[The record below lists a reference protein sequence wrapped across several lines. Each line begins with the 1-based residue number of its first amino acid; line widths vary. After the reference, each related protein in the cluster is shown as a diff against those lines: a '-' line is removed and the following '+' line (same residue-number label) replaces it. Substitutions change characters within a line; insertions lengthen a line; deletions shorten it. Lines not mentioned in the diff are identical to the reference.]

1 MQARS
6 TDPPT
11 AFTIAT
17 MNRAGRRS
25 AWAHAASV
33 ALALVAC
40 GSDATAPT
48 RPEPPSPADDRVVER
63 VEPVEAAPE
72 EPTAIEAPIAPAVD
86 GVDDEAVRR
95 AFEAM
100 LPELESIETF
110 PVPADCSMGC
120 VYQSTDRLVSVMPLA
135 YEGSGSPMEL
145 EVRAEGSEPLVR
157 TVTVSGSDA
166 AWEAFELEDGPP
178 PWLRSLRRA
187 MPTLEHARPA
197 TDLAQRHVVRTFG
210 LSEHAVLVELGG
222 SFEGRYLF
230 VTTTQYA
237 HHIYLVFG
245 SGHQLRWVASLPLR
259 AESWDGAFL
268 TTTCIQ
274 PVGIQHVYEIPGSP
288 SLLLQLF
295 HPSVGHDGIDRYTSL
310 RVAVDDGASLTP
322 GDAQTQAEIEAS
334 LSASG
339 PRVRAFS
346 AELREGPPCDT
357 GCVYFRED
365 HTFAWAFPELLDGHG
380 APESFSL
387 RQLDG
392 TIAPTTFPRETV
404 AAEIEGAL
412 GEAGGTLARDI
423 IARSVVASW
432 NGVAYSPL
440 VELGRPHMP
449 RRLEFVPEGGR
460 DVLFWLGADTR
471 TEVGHLTRAGRD
483 GPWSIDRVLAPEG
496 AGYPLI
502 VVATAAIRPT
512 MGATEVRHR
521 VALLTIDRVR

>member
-1 MQARS
+1 
-6 TDPPT
+6 
-11 AFTIAT
+11 
-17 MNRAGRRS
+17 MNHAGRRS
-25 AWAHAASV
+25 DWAHAASV
-33 ALALVAC
+33 AIVLVAC
-40 GSDATAPT
+40 GADATET
-48 RPEPPSPADDRVVER
+48 RPPEAPSPEPTVAER
-63 VEPVEAAPE
+63 AEPAPSVEPAPE
-72 EPTAIEAPIAPAVD
+72 EPAAIEAPIAPAVD
-86 GVDDEAVRR
+86 AADDEEVRR

-100 LPELESIETF
+100 LPELESMETD

-120 VYQSTDRLVSVMPLA
+120 VYQNTYRLISVMPLA
-135 YEGSGSPMEL
+135 YEGSGAPMEL
-145 EVRAEGSEPLVR
+145 EVRVEGSEPLVR
-157 TVTVSGSDA
+157 TVTASGSDA

-197 TDLAQRHVVRTFG
+197 TDLAERHVVRTFG

-222 SFEGRYLF
+222 GFEGRYLF

-245 SGHQLRWVASLPLR
+245 SGHQLRWLASLPLR

-268 TTTCIQ
+268 TTTCVQ
-274 PVGIQHVYEIPGSP
+274 PIGIQHVYQAPGSP
-288 SLLLQLF
+288 SLLLQLV
-295 HPSVGHDGIDRYTSL
+295 HPSAGHDGIDRFTTL
-310 RVAVDDGASLTP
+310 LVAVDDGASLTDD
-322 GDAQTQAEIEAS
+322 DAQAQAEIEAS

-346 AELREGPPCDT
+346 AELREAAACDT

-365 HTFAWAFPELLDGHG
+365 HTFAWAFPERLDGHG
-380 APESFSL
+380 APESFTL

-392 TIAPTTFPRETV
+392 TISPRTFERET
-404 AAEIEGAL
+404 ATIEIEGAL
-412 GEAGGTLARDI
+412 GEGGGTLARDL

-432 NGVAYSPL
+432 NGVAHSPL

-449 RRLEFVPEGGR
+449 RRLSFVSDGDQ
-460 DVLFWLGADTR
+460 DVLFWLGPDTR
-471 TEVGHLTRAGRD
+471 TEVGRLPRSGD
-483 GPWSIDRVLAPEG
+483 EGPWGIDRVLAPEG

-502 VVATAAIRPT
+502 VVATAAVRPG

-521 VALLTIDRVR
+521 VALLTIDRIH